1 MKNTAA
7 IQDQLDLLY
16 QLQKEQEFQL
26 KEGISKISNVFTPSH
41 VISGFLGSLLKQPI
55 SDQNAQARN
64 FTPLWDK
71 ITDQMGVQSPVAK
84 SAIHLMLDQLME
96 RWLAKEGPADHG
108 QDVQKVRQDVQ
119 QSALMDHSL
128 NHF

>member
-1 MKNTAA
+1 
-7 IQDQLDLLY
+7 
-16 QLQKEQEFQL
+16 
-26 KEGISKISNVFTPSH
+26 

-84 SAIHLMLDQLME
+84 SAIHLVLDQLME
-96 RWLAKEGPADHG
+96 RWLAKEGPTDHG